1 MQSSHKKSF
10 GSSFLGNN
18 KKLKQKLITLN
29 SSNNLILNKEVESE
43 KQRLLEDYK
52 NHLKKN
58 KANTQ
63 SMVEDNKLNT
73 LLISNPDS
81 TTTANEHET
90 NKQQP

>member
-1 MQSSHKKSF
+1 
-10 GSSFLGNN
+10 
-18 KKLKQKLITLN
+18 
-29 SSNNLILNKEVESE
+29 VESE

>member
-1 MQSSHKKSF
+1 MMSSMKTSMQSPNKKSF
-10 GSSFLGNN
+10 GSNFLGNN

-58 KANTQ
+58 KVNT
-63 SMVEDNKLNT
+63 
-73 LLISNPDS
+73 
-81 TTTANEHET
+81 
-90 NKQQP
+90 

>member
-1 MQSSHKKSF
+1 MKTSMQSPNKKSF
-10 GSSFLGNN
+10 GSGFLSNN

-58 KANTQ
+58 KGGTGNTQ
-63 SMVEDNKLNT
+63 SIVEDNK
-73 LLISNPDS
+73 
-81 TTTANEHET
+81 
-90 NKQQP
+90 

>member
-1 MQSSHKKSF
+1 MMSSMKTSMQSPHKKSF
-10 GSSFLGNN
+10 GSFLGNN

-58 KANTQ
+58 KMNTQ
-63 SMVEDNKLNT
+63 SMVEDNK
-73 LLISNPDS
+73 
-81 TTTANEHET
+81 
-90 NKQQP
+90 